1 MAFNRG
7 RRVHAG
13 AAAGG
18 VYVCPRIVGATPRDR
33 APNPKCVRRRRR
45 ELAPSCCCCCGS
57 PGPRRRSLSLSL
69 ARAQSLNR
77 PSDAPGL
84 RRIRLLDGLEPKA
97 SYCPASERLFAPP
110 TCMCIRVYEGENGC
124 VSVRGSPKSW
134 VRKLQPRRRRRRF
147 FFRAPLHTRVPV
159 YLSPTRDLH
168 SSFFFVFFLPRPLSL
183 PRELTRATIMRA
195 LPPAPAAESIREE
208 VVRGNLW
215 RR

>member
-1 MAFNRG
+1 MPAYC
-7 RRVHAG
+7 RRHSPRSSAESEMC
-13 AAAGG
+13 AAAAARARSELLLLLLRI
-18 VYVCPRIVGATPRDR
+18 PRPA
-33 APNPKCVRRRRR
+33 AP
-45 ELAPSCCCCCGS
+45 LA
-57 PGPRRRSLSLSL
+57 LSLSL